1 MSETHEPFNKGLGYY
16 LYNGAT
22 LALSPVIAAILGL
35 RLAKSGKSRVGRDQ
49 RFGHMPEAATKLKES
64 GDPIIWMH
72 AVSVGEVAA
81 AEAIL
86 AEVRR
91 LAPLARVVL
100 STTTQTGQNLAA
112 SRDLNVDALVYLPL
126 DLPWVV
132 RRALDGIRP
141 DLLVTIDTELWPNL
155 FGLAHLRGVRTAV
168 ANARFSDKGMR
179 RTRPFKPIYRW
190 TLRHVDAVLAQ
201 SELDAERYRIMGA
214 PADRVEVTGSA
225 KFDEDFP
232 EVRPAELAKLR
243 QDLGLSDDM
252 PTWVVGS
259 TREGEEV
266 IILDALRQIRIDHA
280 AMQLVVAPRH
290 PERGDE
296 IEALVTERG
305 YHAVRRSRML
315 AGDTTHANSD
325 APQDSILI
333 LDTIGE
339 LAKVYALADIA
350 TVGGSFVKWGGHNML
365 QPMAQGKPVIVG
377 PHTHNFRDI
386 VSVCKAEEAM
396 LQLSSPDELAATM
409 GRLLS
414 SPGETELLSVRA
426 RKVVQANLGASARTA
441 QRLVELLDRP

>member
-1 MSETHEPFNKGLGYY
+1 MSDKAKHAGKGLGYY
-16 LYNGAT
+16 LYNGGIA
-22 LALSPVIAAILGL
+22 LLSPIILTILGL
-35 RLAKSGKSRVGRDQ
+35 RLTSSGKSRVGLSE
-49 RFGHMPEAATKLKES
+49 RFGKLPEAATKLKDS

-86 AEVRR
+86 TEVKA

-100 STTTQTGQNLAA
+100 STTTKTGHDLAEK
-112 SRDLNVDALVYLPL
+112 RDLSIDALIYLPF
-126 DLPWVV
+126 DMTWII
-132 RRALDGIRP
+132 RRALDAIQP

-155 FGLAHLRGVRTAV
+155 FGLAHMRGARTAV
-168 ANARFSDKGMR
+168 ANARFSDKALR
-179 RTRPFKPIYRW
+179 RSQPVKPIYKW
-190 TLRHVDAVLAQ
+190 TLSHIDAILAQ
-201 SELDAERYRIMGA
+201 SDLDAERYQQMGA

-243 QDLGLSDDM
+243 QDLGLATDM

-259 TREGEEV
+259 TREGEEAL
-266 IILDALRQIRIDHA
+266 ILDALRDIRVSHQA
-280 AMQLVVAPRH
+280 LQLVIAPRH

-305 YHAVRRSRML
+305 YHAIRRSQMESTGQT
-315 AGDTTHANSD
+315 AAET
-325 APQDSILI
+325 PQDSILI

-339 LAKVYALADIA
+339 LARVYALADIV
-350 TVGGSFVKWGGHNML
+350 TVGGSFIKWGGHNVL

-386 VSVCKAEEAM
+386 IRLCKAEEA
-396 LQLSSPDELAATM
+396 LVQLSSADELAGTVE
-409 GRLLS
+409 RILS
-414 SPGETELLSVRA
+414 SPGEAELLSVRA
-426 RKVVQANLGASARTA
+426 LKVVRANQGASARAAT
-441 QRLVELLDRP
+441 RLVELLNRQ